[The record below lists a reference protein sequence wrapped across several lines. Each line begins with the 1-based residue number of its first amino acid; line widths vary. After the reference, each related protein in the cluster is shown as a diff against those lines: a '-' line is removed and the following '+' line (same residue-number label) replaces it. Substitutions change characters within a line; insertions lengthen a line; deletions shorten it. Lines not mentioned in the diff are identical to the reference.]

1 MKKIILILL
10 LLILIIM
17 TGCNK
22 NEKTEISTLP
32 NNESNQQQEVINND
46 VNKSFEE
53 RVRVVNDHLEEFK
66 NTYGELYYINGERY
80 ISSAKLAKNG
90 DYYTM
95 TFSFVSPRLYD
106 GAIIENALQEAQK
119 NETYEFAEYTF
130 YKDFNSFIEKFES
143 DGYKDIINEFADVET
158 DSIFV
163 TSQDSLVYIFK
174 PTPND
179 KSKYILISVGLPS
192 GFVDIMDDDTKVDV
206 ALLPNDSIIIDNSDY
221 NWNYSGDNF
230 QNKLTVEEYY
240 NKAVNGENM
249 LIGSF
254 DTDDEYYYKFDN
266 NNIGSTE
273 GYDGIQNAVE
283 LAENSI
289 IIKLP
294 VQGGI

>member
-1 MKKIILILL
+1 MKRIVIL

-143 DGYKDIINEFADVET
+143 DGYKDLINEFADVET

-179 KSKYILISVGLPS
+179 KSKYVLISVGLPS

-206 ALLPNDSIIIDNSDY
+206 ALLSNDSIIIDNSDY

-254 DTDDEYYYKFDN
+254 NTGDEYYYKFDN

-273 GYDGIQNAVE
+273 GYAGIQNAVE
-283 LAENSI
+283 LEENSI

-294 VQGGI
+294 AQGGI